1 MPLAGLP
8 PLARVAVDGRTLAY
22 RRAGSGPPLVLLH
35 GGLADSRQWVRQFAA
50 FATAFDVVAWD
61 APGTGGSDDPPEDF
75 RLPDYADALAGLID
89 ALGLERPHVGG
100 LSFGGGLA
108 IQLFDRR
115 PSLPRSLVL
124 ASAYAGWAG
133 SLVAHE
139 VEGRLEAALRAAEV
153 PPDLWI
159 PDLLDTLLTPAAPAG
174 IAEEL
179 TAMLS
184 DVRPAGIRTT
194 ARAFAEADLRDVL
207 PRIDVPVL
215 LLHGDQDVRAPRYVA
230 DALHQAIAGSE
241 LVVIPG
247 AGHELDLE
255 APEAFNSAV
264 ASFLASVQPPGDQ
277 AASDP

>member
-1 MPLAGLP
+1 MPSDGLP
-8 PLARVAVDGRTLAY
+8 PLAHVAVGNRAIAY
-22 RRAGSGPPLVLLH
+22 RRAGSGPPFVLLH
-35 GGLADSRQWVRQFAA
+35 GGLADSRQWIRQFEA
-50 FATAFDVVAWD
+50 FGATFDVVAWD

-89 ALGLERPHVGG
+89 ALGLERPQVGG

-108 IQLFDRR
+108 IQLFDRH
-115 PSLPRSLVL
+115 PHMVRSLML

-153 PPDLWI
+153 PPEAWI
-159 PDLLDTLLTPAAPAG
+159 PDLLATLLTPDAPAG
-174 IAEEL
+174 LAEEL

-184 DVRPAGIRTT
+184 DVRPAGIRTL
-194 ARAFAEADLRDVL
+194 ARAFAEADLREVL
-207 PRIDVPVL
+207 PRIDVPTL
-215 LLHGDQDVRAPRYVA
+215 LLHGDRDVRAPRYVV
-230 DALHQAIAGSE
+230 DALHQAIAGSQ

-255 APEAFNSAV
+255 APDAFNEAV
-264 ASFLASVQPPGDQ
+264 ASFLASVVR
-277 AASDP
+277 